1 MVEIA
6 IFDLIGF
13 DKNSNLNIDNSFL
26 ALEDYLL
33 NLCTEMLGS
42 HFKMQIPE
50 STLTYIHKDFA
61 KMAKDFNMGTE
72 EFFRLIC
79 AMMVKGEVELEDIIP
94 LVNSYRYTVEIYP
107 DCESDIEYLED
118 VKKLILPYQP
128 SDYEEILHLD
138 KDETKKRLYFWV
150 KQYLPNWKTDMKK
163 GFREYDK
170 GYYSFSEFNSL
181 DRAEE
186 KEVEKRYKK
195 KEYKVESNYLKREY
209 YKDDLDTHAT
219 FNVLPLI
226 TKETKIEGKTLEEI
240 VLNIANAVRPD
251 RYFVS
256 EETGKLNVELA
267 KELINRIQ
275 KGKLNVKDTGKYYK
289 YFNVYNIYDVEKE
302 KGLNAYSLLAQVD
315 EEIYLERAI
324 AKEYKKVTQKINV
337 PKIPCYENY
346 QRFCNATYASW
357 VKNSTETENKE
368 ETKKAI
374 KFAKEYPQGRR
385 ERKVNI
391 TGKVETVVVKDYDIY
406 EDLENKIKENGG
418 SIKVKGIHSKIE
430 ETDFTLKRLNRLR
443 ELNLIER
450 FYTVETDGLYYKL

>member
-13 DKNSNLNIDNSFL
+13 DKNSNLTIDNSFL
-26 ALEDYLL
+26 TLEDYLL
-33 NLCTEMLGS
+33 NLCTEMLGQ

-72 EFFRLIC
+72 EFFRMLC
-79 AMMVKGEVELEDIIP
+79 AMVVKGEVELEDILP

-107 DCESDIEYLED
+107 DYESDIEYLED

-128 SDYEEILHLD
+128 SDYEEILQLD
-138 KDETKKRLYFWV
+138 KDETLKRLYFWV
-150 KQYLPNWKTDMKK
+150 KQYLPNWKIDMKR
-163 GFREYDK
+163 GFREYDQ
-170 GYYSFSEFNSL
+170 GYYSFSEFNSW
-181 DRAEE
+181 DRAEA
-186 KEVEKRYKK
+186 KEVKKRYRK
-195 KEYKVESNYLKREY
+195 KEYKVEPNYLKREY
-209 YKDDLDTHAT
+209 YTEDLGTHAT
-219 FNVLPLI
+219 LNVLPLI

-240 VLNIANAVRPD
+240 VLNIANTVRPD

-256 EETGKLNVELA
+256 EETSKLNVELA
-267 KELINRIQ
+267 KELIKRIQ
-275 KGKLNVKDTGKYYK
+275 ANKLSVKETGKYYK

-302 KGLNAYSLLAQVD
+302 KGLNAYSLLAQVG
-315 EEIYLERAI
+315 EEIYLEKAI
-324 AKEYKKVTQKINV
+324 AKDYKKVTKKVNV

-346 QRFCNATYASW
+346 QKFCNATYQKLCTGNR
-357 VKNSTETENKE
+357 VKDV
-368 ETKKAI
+368 TKKVI
-374 KFAKEYPQGRR
+374 KFAKEYPQGRS

-418 SIKVKGIHSKIE
+418 SIKVKGIHSERE

-443 ELNLIER
+443 ELNLIDR